1 MLGCDDESSLLLPS
15 ETSEREVSAF
25 MAAEGLVGP
34 LELTTIE
41 GSAERGEPKDL
52 SGSFTTECKLEHVR
66 LTVRV
71 ALQLLDALL
80 VPLMEEAPTA
90 DDGPEQAVDAIEIH
104 EISDK
109 VSLDATLEE
118 VLKPV

>member
-1 MLGCDDESSLLLPS
+1 MLGCDDENSLLLPS